1 MFTGI
6 IQAVGEVKTVSRN
19 GGDAE
24 LTIEA
29 GALSLERVAVGDS
42 IAVAG
47 TCLTVTQIEGRR
59 FAADVSTE
67 TLRRTT
73 LGSLRPGSAVNLES
87 ALRAG
92 DALGGHYV
100 TGHVDGVGRVAAV
113 EDEGRSRRLVLELP
127 DALARY
133 VAAKGSITLDGVS
146 LTVNDVDGHRFSVN
160 LIPQT
165 LAVTTLGAL
174 MAGDT
179 VNLEIDIIAR
189 YVERL
194 AATDVRR

>member
-6 IQAVGEVKTVSRN
+6 VQALGEVQAVSRK

-24 LTIEA
+24 LTIGA
-29 GALSLERVAVGDS
+29 GALPLEHMAVGDS

-47 TCLTVTQIEGRR
+47 ICLTVTRIEARR
-59 FAADVSTE
+59 FAADVSNE
-67 TLRRTT
+67 TLSRTT

-100 TGHVDGVGRVAAV
+100 TGHVDGVGRVAAL
-113 EDEGRSRRLVLELP
+113 EDDGRSRRLALELP
-127 DALARY
+127 EALARY
-133 VAAKGSITLDGVS
+133 VAAKGSITVDGVS
-146 LTVNDVDGHRFSVN
+146 LTVNDVEGCRFSVN
-160 LIPQT
+160 LIPHT
-165 LAVTTLGAL
+165 RAVTTLGAL
-174 MAGDT
+174 KAGDA
-179 VNLEIDIIAR
+179 VNLEIDILAR

-194 AATDVRR
+194 AATDVQR